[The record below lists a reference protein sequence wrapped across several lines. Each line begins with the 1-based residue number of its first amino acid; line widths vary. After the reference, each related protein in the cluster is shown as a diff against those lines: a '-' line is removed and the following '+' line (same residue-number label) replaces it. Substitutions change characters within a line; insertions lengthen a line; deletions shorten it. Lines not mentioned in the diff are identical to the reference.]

1 MRKMALLLPLLLFAF
16 DREASIEGYDRIIK
30 IYEARL
36 GCLEH
41 KEALPCIQN
50 HPLDPHSDALAK
62 TFSMSFPKS
71 YYEALLRRNI
81 ELLKRQKLC
90 YGKALSEEEAKRCL
104 KP

>member
-1 MRKMALLLPLLLFAF
+1 MKKALLLLPLLLFAF
-16 DREASIEGYDRIIK
+16 DRDASIEGCERIIK

-36 GCLEH
+36 NCLHH

-62 TFSMSFPKS
+62 SFSMSFPKS

-81 ELLKRQKLC
+81 KLLKRQKLC
-90 YGKALSEEEAKRCL
+90 YGKALSEQEAKRCL